1 MDKKESKFKELAA
14 KRVNKAID
22 TLRLVGN
29 LSNSNNYSYSNED
42 VKKILSTIDLEVK
55 NLKLRFLNETKR
67 QDNKFTL

>member
-1 MDKKESKFKELAA
+1 MDKKENKFKELAA
-14 KRVNKAID
+14 KRVNKVID

-42 VKKILSTIDLEVK
+42 VKKILLTIDLEVK

-67 QDNKFTL
+67 QNNKFTL